1 MKKQSDKSGQVN
13 LNETL
18 KKLASIVSWFENQS
32 ELDVEKGLEYVKEGA
47 LLIKSSRE
55 RLSEIEKVL
64 LAHNTGLKDLYEK
77 IKPLLMPPPVA
88 PKRKMGFHT

>member
-1 MKKQSDKSGQVN
+1 MTPKKTAGKEN

-18 KKLASIVSWFENQS
+18 KKLAGIVSWFEDQT

-55 RLSEIEKVL
+55 RLSEIENEFK
-64 LAHNTGLKDLYEK
+64 E
-77 IKPLLMPPPVA
+77 IK
-88 PKRKMGFHT
+88 KSIQ